1 MLKVVT
7 RILLIITVVLFFMP
21 VTAKAENKINIYF
34 FRGEG
39 CPFCAKEEAFLK
51 EMKSKYDNIKIYD
64 YEIWYDSGNRALLE
78 KVEKLFKKN
87 VKHIPFTV
95 IGKNTFEGYS
105 DVQTPSAIE
114 DAIIKYSNG
123 DYCDYVGEMLGIV
136 KKGKDCNIDGNNTN
150 TISKINLPFFGS
162 VDPKTFSLPI
172 ITIIFGLLDGFNPC
186 AMWILLFLISILL
199 GMKNRKRMWTLG
211 ITFLAT
217 SAIIYYLFMAI
228 WLNVALSVGTVFWLR
243 LLIAVVAFI
252 GGIINVKSALKKK
265 DGGCDVVDEKK
276 RGKIFDRIKK
286 FTHEKSFVLAIIGI
300 MALAVSVNIIELFCS
315 ASLPVVYSQ
324 ILSMNKVPT
333 WSYYLYL
340 LLYVIIFMMDDIIVY
355 IIAMKTLKLKG
366 ISTKYGT
373 ISHLIGGI
381 IMILIGIL
389 LALKPGL
396 LTFGG

>member
-1 MLKVVT
+1 
-7 RILLIITVVLFFMP
+7 
-21 VTAKAENKINIYF
+21 
-34 FRGEG
+34 
-39 CPFCAKEEAFLK
+39 
-51 EMKSKYDNIKIYD
+51 
-64 YEIWYDSGNRALLE
+64 
-78 KVEKLFKKN
+78 
-87 VKHIPFTV
+87 
-95 IGKNTFEGYS
+95 
-105 DVQTPSAIE
+105 
-114 DAIIKYSNG
+114 
-123 DYCDYVGEMLGIV
+123 
-136 KKGKDCNIDGNNTN
+136 
-150 TISKINLPFFGS
+150 
-162 VDPKTFSLPI
+162 
-172 ITIIFGLLDGFNPC
+172 
-186 AMWILLFLISILL
+186 
-199 GMKNRKRMWTLG
+199 
-211 ITFLAT
+211 
-217 SAIIYYLFMAI
+217 MAI